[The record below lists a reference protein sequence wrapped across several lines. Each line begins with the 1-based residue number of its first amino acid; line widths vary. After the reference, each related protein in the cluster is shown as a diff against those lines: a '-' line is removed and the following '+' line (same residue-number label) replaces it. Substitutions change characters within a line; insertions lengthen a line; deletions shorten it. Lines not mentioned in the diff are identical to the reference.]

1 MLAGLR
7 SAVRNPIVL
16 VIIIAPLVVG
26 FAIFGVSDVFIRAGD
41 AVAVVGPEKVAQR
54 ELARAFDQRL
64 RREQQEN
71 PTLTSE
77 AARNQG
83 LGDIVLDELIV
94 GAQIRAQARELNL
107 AVSPRQ
113 VADEIIGFE
122 AFVDPVSGGFDQ
134 GAYAGYL
141 ANERITANQFE
152 EDIRQ
157 GMLRQQFVE
166 AMFAGIRTPE
176 SYGNVLL
183 GFQNERRSMRAIVI
197 PPEAA
202 GDVDEPTDEQLQ
214 NVIDENFQGRFTIPE
229 RRAFTLVRF
238 RVADF
243 VMDVG
248 VDEAEIREQYDYEV
262 DTGQI
267 GEPATRSYT
276 QIRFENGEDAQA
288 AADRLNAGEDPD
300 TIAADLG
307 ADAPFSLEDR
317 QSYQVPDETLADA
330 IFATAEGESIAVEAR
345 LGWFAVRI
353 DAAQDATIPEFE
365 TRQAEI
371 RELMGEA
378 AAADAMYDAMGE
390 FESAITGGATL
401 EEAAEAAGV
410 PYEVFGPI
418 DAQTVLNS
426 RDAFGRYTFT
436 FVEQTE
442 IFETMFEQIAGVAID
457 LQLYGEG
464 DYFALRVDEIEPSS
478 TRSLDEAR
486 EDAGVVYR
494 LQSVDARLEELAHDA
509 MERAEAGETLEAIA
523 ASIPGASVETAALN
537 RAETAAPFGREAV
550 GTAFFMEPGDVEESR
565 SADNR
570 SRLVLVLDEITQDAS
585 DGPEDVFELRSVL
598 AQQMQ
603 GDIDRSLV
611 AALGAK
617 YPRDVDNR
625 LRDQALGVIDPTLLQ

>member
-202 GDVDEPTDEQLQ
+202 GDIDEADDEALQ
-214 NVIDENFQGRFTIPE
+214 AVIDENPQYFTVPE

-238 RVADF
+238 RIADF

-276 QIRFENGEDAQA
+276 QIRFEDGEDAQT
-288 AADRLNAGEDPD
+288 AADRLNAGEDPA

-317 QSYQVPDETLADA
+317 QSYQVPDEALADA
-330 IFATAEGESIAVEAR
+330 IFATAEGDSIAVEAR

-418 DAQTVLNS
+418 DAQN
-426 RDAFGRYTFT
+426 RNADGQYAFT
-436 FVEQTE
+436 FFEQTD
-442 IFETMFEQIAGVAID
+442 IVETMFEQIAGVAID

-464 DYFALRVDEIEPSS
+464 DYFALRVDDIEPSS
-478 TRSLDEAR
+478 IRSLDEAR

-509 MERAEAGETLEAIA
+509 MERTEAGETLEAIA

-585 DGPEDVFELRSVL
+585 NGPEDVFELRSVL

-625 LRDQALGVIDPTLLQ
+625 LRDQALGVIDPNLLQ

>member
-202 GDVDEPTDEQLQ
+202 GDIDEADDEALQ
-214 NVIDENFQGRFTIPE
+214 AVIDENPQYFTVPE

-238 RVADF
+238 RIADF

-276 QIRFENGEDAQA
+276 QIRFEDGEDAQT
-288 AADRLNAGEDPD
+288 AADRLNAGEDPA

-317 QSYQVPDETLADA
+317 QSYQVPDEALADA

-418 DAQTVLNS
+418 DAQN
-426 RDAFGRYTFT
+426 RNADGQYAFT
-436 FVEQTE
+436 FFEQTD
-442 IFETMFEQIAGVAID
+442 IVETMFEQIAGVVID

-464 DYFALRVDEIEPSS
+464 DYFALRVDDIEPSS
-478 TRSLDEAR
+478 IRSLDEAR

-494 LQSVDARLEELAHDA
+494 LQSVDAQLEELAHDA

-585 DGPEDVFELRSVL
+585 NGPEDVFELRSVL

-625 LRDQALGVIDPTLLQ
+625 LRDQALGVIDPNLLQ

>member
-7 SAVRNPIVL
+7 NAVRNPIVL

-94 GAQIRAQARELNL
+94 GAQIRAQARELHL

-122 AFVDPVSGGFDQ
+122 AFVDPVSGGFAQ

-141 ANERITANQFE
+141 SNERISANQFE

-166 AMFAGIRTPE
+166 AMFAGVRTPE
-176 SYGNVLL
+176 AYGSVLL

-202 GDVDEPTDEQLQ
+202 GDIDEADDEALQ
-214 NVIDENFQGRFTIPE
+214 AVIDENPQYFTVPE

-243 VMDVG
+243 VLDVG

-276 QIRFENGEDAQA
+276 QIRFENGADAQA
-288 AADRLNAGEDPD
+288 AADRLTAGDDPQ
-300 TIAADLG
+300 TIASDLG
-307 ADAPFSLEDR
+307 ADTPFSLEDR
-317 QSYQVPDETLADA
+317 QSYQVPDEALADA
-330 IFATAEGESIAVEAR
+330 IFAAAEGDSIAVEAR

-390 FESAITGGATL
+390 FESAISGGATL

-410 PYEVFGPI
+410 PYEIFGPI
-418 DAQTVLNS
+418 DTQNRNEDGQYA
-426 RDAFGRYTFT
+426 FT
-436 FVEQTE
+436 FFEQTD
-442 IFETMFEQIAGVAID
+442 IVETMFEQIAGVAID

-464 DYFALRVDEIEPSS
+464 DYFALRVDEIQNSS
-478 TRSLDEAR
+478 IRSLDEAR

-509 MERAEAGETLEAIA
+509 MERVEAGEDLDVVA
-523 ASIPGASVETAALN
+523 ASISGASVETAALS

-585 DGPEDVFELRSVL
+585 NGPEDMFELRSVL
-598 AQQMQ
+598 AQQLQ

-625 LRDQALGVIDPTLLQ
+625 LRDQALGVIDPNQLQ